1 MDIATDVTGL
11 QGVRDDITRAHG
23 LPNRFYTDPGIFE
36 EEKYKI
42 FESSWSCIGFGS
54 DVPEPGCVMP
64 IEFLGT
70 PLLAV
75 RGSDKQLR
83 VFQNVCRHRGMIL
96 VSEKTKLSKLIRCP
110 YHSWSYDFTGA
121 LRATPHVGGPDNHS
135 HPAICKQELG
145 LIEVRAYEFLG
156 AIFVNLDGDAK
167 PFEEYAQTL
176 LQRWRAFDL
185 PLYSGGSL
193 GSVSMDVAC
202 NWKLA
207 VENYCESYHLPFI
220 HPGLNSYSKLEDHYH
235 IEQPGEF
242 SGQGSRVYSPGLS
255 RDGRRLPDFAD
266 LGDEWD
272 KKAEYISF
280 FPNVLL
286 GVHRD
291 HTFAMLLQP
300 INCGH
305 TLERLEI
312 FYAEDVKH
320 DEHAQELLVKNRD
333 LWRQVFSEDV
343 SVVEGMQ
350 RGRHCDGFDGGKF
363 SPVMDGPTHVFHN
376 WVAERFV

>member
-36 EEKYKI
+36 EEKHKI

-110 YHSWSYDFTGA
+110 YHSWSYDFTGT

-156 AIFVNLDGDAK
+156 AIFVNLDGAAK

-300 INCGH
+300 VDCGH

-312 FYAEDVKH
+312 FYAEDVKG

-333 LWRQVFSEDV
+333 LWRQVFSEDI